1 MFATLTKLFMPPFNT
16 MSQGGDEDSAG
27 SEASAITGSFALSHV
42 ALRNTH
48 VSYAKCGCGVE
59 GQLAPTC
66 KRWRVAAR
74 AGVERRTRACAVV
87 VCDGWLFVFGGGGV
101 WSWRRCIC
109 VCIVCMCAS
118 WSVTC
123 VYVHTLS
130 CAIPGMCRTWGDR
143 LGRKEEEGGPGCLLF
158 HPRRG
163 VGLKLA

>member
-1 MFATLTKLFMPPFNT
+1 MPRSPSCLCHRSIRCHKAATRTPPVLRR
-16 MSQGGDEDSAG
+16 
-27 SEASAITGSFALSHV
+27 ALSQVPSHYRTLLCV
-42 ALRNTH
+42 TTH
-48 VSYAKCGCGVE
+48 VSFARCGCGVE

-87 VCDGWLFVFGGGGV
+87 VCDGRLFVFGGGGV